1 MLDSISLSKCLIK
14 DVFRKRA
21 NAKCGRDSIY
31 ELQVDNKK
39 RRDIGELLSHGAALD
54 NSSKKTV

>member
-39 RRDIGELLSHGAALD
+39 RRDIGELLSHGARERCE
-54 NSSKKTV
+54 

>member
-1 MLDSISLSKCLIK
+1 MRS
-14 DVFRKRA
+14 
-21 NAKCGRDSIY
+21 GRDSIY
-31 ELQVDNKK
+31 GLQVDNKK